1 MLCNKINTFKAYQI
15 ITRFP
20 VLGGRLSGAGQVDDE
35 RVPALGADGAR
46 EHGEGRD
53 GDTVGAHGLSD
64 AGHLAVGH
72 VAGGLGGHVAQ
83 RETRAAAGEHDVGVG
98 VVAGVDERAGDER
111 ALVHFHN
118 AADALP
124 TLLGNELLQ
133 LLPRLV
139 SFQSAGIGAR
149 DDGEFDGHGFS

>member
-1 MLCNKINTFKAYQI
+1 MATLWARMASAMPGTSRSATSRVASGVTSRSERPEPPQVS
-15 ITRFP
+15 TMSAS
-20 VLGGRLSGAGQVDDE
+20 VLSQASMSA
-35 RVPALGADGAR
+35 P
-46 EHGEGRD
+46 
-53 GDTVGAHGLSD
+53 
-64 AGHLAVGH
+64 
-72 VAGGLGGHVAQ
+72 
-83 RETRAAAGEHDVGVG
+83 
-98 VVAGVDERAGDER
+98 GDER